1 MSQICFQFTSDFV
14 REEWKFSTR
23 ERQKH
28 EVALSWIHHRREL
41 HWYSKEVISQ
51 EFAKFREQV
60 RGGRLFCSES
70 HLKDQHDKDGRFWH
84 FLVVQTPQHLA
95 TIDPCPL
102 PLAVQEKYDA
112 VVPFGTDP
120 IALMEF
126 GVSVRG
132 FVYFFKSKKNRD
144 ALYKFLNDIHTVTDT
159 SLVNHD

>member
-41 HWYSKEVISQ
+41 HWYSKAVISQ
-51 EFAKFREQV
+51 EFSKFREQV

-84 FLVVQTPQHLA
+84 FLVVQDKPHLVAMEHMGFPNTETFVTPVG
-95 TIDPCPL
+95 C
-102 PLAVQEKYDA
+102 
-112 VVPFGTDP
+112 DP

-126 GVSVRG
+126 DFYVCG
-132 FVYFFKSKKNRD
+132 FVYFFKKKENRD
-144 ALYKFLNDIHTVTDT
+144 ALFKFLN
-159 SLVNHD
+159 VNPADAS